1 MWAAFSRNAGSG
13 AQFQVTYL
21 RERTVYVAVLVEG
34 PRRRKN
40 SSTNNKI
47 HHYQHQHLHVR
58 HVVNGRGYNRKAQL
72 LEYSRNLRAANRS
85 QPSPSTPMVPQQVQR
100 QNSQIV
106 AVKNKPKYVTVPACM
121 GNWKFVMPRFLRSF
135 MSQNKKSKK
144 KKKKNMASKTNKIK
158 AMVKSFQVQRKSGL
172 FSKFFASVR
181 KGHR

>member
-1 MWAAFSRNAGSG
+1 MPTRM
-13 AQFQVTYL
+13 VTYL

-85 QPSPSTPMVPQQVQR
+85 QPSVSQPVQR

>member
-1 MWAAFSRNAGSG
+1 MPTRM
-13 AQFQVTYL
+13 VTYL
-21 RERTVYVAVLVEG
+21 RERTVYVAVLIEG

-47 HHYQHQHLHVR
+47 HHCQHQHLHVR

-85 QPSPSTPMVPQQVQR
+85 QPSVSQPVQRQNSQPSTPMVPQQVQR

-158 AMVKSFQVQRKSGL
+158 AMVKSFQVQRKSDL
-172 FSKFFASVR
+172 FSKFFASVW